1 MAKKINIDTIKGLFI
16 LLLFLIPLGEVVRI
30 DLGNNIA
37 LKPIDLVVSFI
48 VIAWIIAKP
57 KVKMFPEFFIFMGTL
72 LLSLLF
78 NLKNLQSQQL
88 LVSALYLIRWIL
100 YIQILFVVLSFTSKF
115 KKTLILIM
123 SLIGGSI
130 ILLGYIQYFY
140 YSNLKNLYY
149 LGWDEHM
156 YRMFSTI
163 LDPNYAGAFFVLYFI
178 FILGFLTDYLNKKKF
193 KIALMLSFPLFISLI
208 AVYLTYSRS
217 AILMLFASSITLLV
231 LRKQLK
237 LLIILFIISA
247 IMFAIFSKNFYIEN
261 TNLLRIASSE
271 ARIDSAKN
279 AIEIIKNNPILGV
292 GFNSYRYAQI
302 RYGFRQQ
309 TETINSH
316 ADAGTDNSFLF
327 VLATT
332 GIIGFI
338 AYMLFWK
345 RLVRIAFNNR
355 TSTVG
360 IITLSSVAG
369 LFVNSLFINSLFF
382 PLIMLWMWIL
392 MGLIEN
398 N

>member
-1 MAKKINIDTIKGLFI
+1 
-16 LLLFLIPLGEVVRI
+16 
-30 DLGNNIA
+30 
-37 LKPIDLVVSFI
+37 
-48 VIAWIIAKP
+48 
-57 KVKMFPEFFIFMGTL
+57 
-72 LLSLLF
+72 
-78 NLKNLQSQQL
+78 
-88 LVSALYLIRWIL
+88 
-100 YIQILFVVLSFTSKF
+100 
-115 KKTLILIM
+115 
-123 SLIGGSI
+123 
-130 ILLGYIQYFY
+130 
-140 YSNLKNLYY
+140 
-149 LGWDEHM
+149 
-156 YRMFSTI
+156 
-163 LDPNYAGAFFVLYFI
+163 
-178 FILGFLTDYLNKKKF
+178 
-193 KIALMLSFPLFISLI
+193 
-208 AVYLTYSRS
+208 
-217 AILMLFASSITLLV
+217 MLFASSITLLV